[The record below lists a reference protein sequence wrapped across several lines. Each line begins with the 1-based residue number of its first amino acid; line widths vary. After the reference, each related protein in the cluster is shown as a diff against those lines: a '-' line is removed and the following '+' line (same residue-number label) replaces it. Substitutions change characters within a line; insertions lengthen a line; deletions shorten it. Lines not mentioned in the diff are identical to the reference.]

1 MVKAKFDVRGMHC
14 ASCAATIQKNV
25 SKVGGV
31 SSCQV
36 NYATGKMD
44 IEYDPKSVGAA
55 QIRDAVTKS
64 GYQLA

>member
-14 ASCAATIQKNV
+14 ASCAATIQKGV
-25 SKVGGV
+25 SKVDGV

-44 IEYDPKSVGAA
+44 VDYDPRKTGAQA
-55 QIRDAVTKS
+55 LRDTVRKA

>member
-25 SKVGGV
+25 SKLSGV

-36 NYATGKMD
+36 NYATGKLD
-44 IEYDPKSVGAA
+44 IEYDPKATGAA
-55 QIRDAVTKS
+55 QIREVVQKS

>member
-25 SKVGGV
+25 TKLGGV
-31 SSCQV
+31 LNCQV

-55 QIRDAVTKS
+55 QIRDVVQKT
-64 GYQLA
+64 GYTLA